1 VNSSVAVLKLGG
13 SVLAGIDGYRSAAA
27 FVRSAVAGGSRVVAV
42 VSAELGH
49 TDALLG
55 EAQQLHATP
64 NVDVLALLWSTGEL
78 RSVALLTF
86 ALNAVGIPAAG
97 LNVHEAGLRRARTG
111 SRDQAVDVNPLNLR
125 AALDQ
130 HRVVVV
136 PGFLATSGQRV
147 VTLERG
153 GSDWSAVLLAAALG
167 APSCVLVKDVDG
179 YYTGD
184 PREDAGA
191 TLIPALSYEDAL
203 AMADA
208 GCPLVQR
215 QAIAEARARGVELVV
230 RSFASRGTRVSEMTS
245 EVIFQEAKNDLGDLF
260 CEERHMDFATKTIH
274 AGQPVEPQTGA
285 VVSPIFQ
292 TTTYQQIGPGEHRG
306 FDYTRTGNP
315 TRKRLESVLAEL
327 EGVNHAAV
335 FGSGLAAEH
344 AILQAYL
351 KPGCE
356 IVVPSDVYGGT
367 FRMLHRVFEPIGCR
381 VTTVD
386 FSDLAA
392 VSRVVTDDTTLV
404 WLESPTNPRLL
415 VYDARGALVVVDNT
429 FATPYFQQPFQLG
442 ADLVVHSV
450 TKYLAGHSDL
460 VQGAV
465 IGRDSAVFEPVAFL
479 QNALGGVPSP
489 FDCWLTLRG
498 LKTLELRMQRHAE
511 NASAVAEALAAHPR
525 VSRVYFPGLS
535 SHPGHDI
542 ARRQM
547 TGFGGMVS
555 FELDGT
561 PEDAAALVASFK
573 YFALGESL
581 GGVRALVCLPC
592 KMTHA
597 SIPPDTRR
605 ELGLSDTLIRLSPGC
620 ESPKDLAAD
629 ITEALNRIPVLAH
642 ASA

>member
-1 VNSSVAVLKLGG
+1 
-13 SVLAGIDGYRSAAA
+13 
-27 FVRSAVAGGSRVVAV
+27 
-42 VSAELGH
+42 
-49 TDALLG
+49 
-55 EAQQLHATP
+55 
-64 NVDVLALLWSTGEL
+64 
-78 RSVALLTF
+78 
-86 ALNAVGIPAAG
+86 
-97 LNVHEAGLRRARTG
+97 
-111 SRDQAVDVNPLNLR
+111 
-125 AALDQ
+125 
-130 HRVVVV
+130 
-136 PGFLATSGQRV
+136 
-147 VTLERG
+147 
-153 GSDWSAVLLAAALG
+153 
-167 APSCVLVKDVDG
+167 
-179 YYTGD
+179 
-184 PREDAGA
+184 
-191 TLIPALSYEDAL
+191 
-203 AMADA
+203 
-208 GCPLVQR
+208 
-215 QAIAEARARGVELVV
+215 
-230 RSFASRGTRVSEMTS
+230 
-245 EVIFQEAKNDLGDLF
+245 
-260 CEERHMDFATKTIH
+260 MDFATKTIH
-274 AGQPVEPQTGA
+274 AGQPPEPQTGA

-306 FDYTRTGNP
+306 FDYTRTSNP
-315 TRKRLESVLAEL
+315 TRKRLEAVLAEL
-327 EGVNHAAV
+327 EGATHAAV

-351 KPGCE
+351 KPGRA

-381 VTTVD
+381 VKTVD
-386 FSDLAA
+386 FGDLAA
-392 VSRVVTDDTTLV
+392 LERAVTADTTIV

-415 VYDARGALVVVDNT
+415 VYDIDAISRIAHARGALVVVDNT

-465 IGRDSAVFEPVAFL
+465 IARDPDIFEPVGFL

-498 LKTLELRMQRHAE
+498 LKTMELRMQRHAE
-511 NASAVAEALAAHPR
+511 NAAAVAEALAAHRR
-525 VSRVYFPGLS
+525 VSRVFFPGLS

-561 PEDAAALVASFK
+561 PEEAAALVSSFR

-597 SIPPDTRR
+597 SIPPETRK

-620 ESPKDLAAD
+620 ESPKDLVAD
-629 ITEALNRIPVLAH
+629 INVALNRLGVTAGVGEQVTV
-642 ASA
+642 